1 MMEFTK
7 SSEEERDARVKN
19 LIIKDNFS
27 EINNPGDRIVITGK
41 GGTGKTTITAT
52 MSRLLMQQRR
62 VLAVDADPQMNL
74 PYAMG
79 IPRDTVRKI
88 VPLNMQA
95 DYIEEKTG
103 ARPGSGWGEFLSLNP
118 DVSDVVDRFGVKVD
132 DRMSILVM
140 GTLHKSGIGCLCP
153 ENDLLDAVV
162 RHVSLRDNETILMD
176 TEAGVEHFGR
186 AIAKGFGHAIVV
198 SDVSFNSVQVASSAM
213 KLAWDLGIK
222 GIHLVF
228 NRVEEDASA
237 IETLVREI
245 DADFPYTIDIIPY
258 DRSVKTVDPS
268 VQHLVEGNNEFLPAV
283 KKLLGRIYPE
293 VAGEIFDSTR

>member
-1 MMEFTK
+1 MKIMAFTQI
-7 SSEEERDARVKN
+7 SEEERDARVRK
-19 LIIKDNFS
+19 IIPKDHFTS
-27 EINNPGDRIVITGK
+27 INNSENRIVITGK

-52 MSRLLMQQRR
+52 LSYLLKEKHH

-79 IPRDTVRKI
+79 MDKNAAKKV
-88 VPLNMQA
+88 VPLNMQV
-95 DYIEEKTG
+95 DYIEERTG

-118 DVSDVVDRFGVKVD
+118 DVSDVVNRFGIRID
-132 DRMSILVM
+132 DMMSILVM

-162 RHVSLRDNETILMD
+162 RHISIRNDENILMD

-198 SDVSFNSVQVASSAM
+198 SDVTFNSVQVAASAM
-213 KLAWDLGIK
+213 KLAWDLGIG

-228 NRVEEDASA
+228 NRVENNMD
-237 IETLVREI
+237 EI
-245 DADFPYTIDIIPY
+245 DELLNEINADFPYTVDMIPY
-258 DRSVKTVDPS
+258 DHNVKTVNPS
-268 VQHLVEGNNEFLPAV
+268 VKHLMNEENSFLPAV
-283 KKLLGRIYPE
+283 KKLLTKIYPE
-293 VAGEIFDSTR
+293 IKKENYS